1 MAKILV
7 IEDDEQIR
15 SLIKQILE
23 KEGHYILIAPEG
35 EKGLAL
41 YKDELPDLVITDIV
55 MPGKEGL
62 STIMDL
68 KSINPNV
75 KIIAISGG
83 GKVSPESY
91 LYLAE
96 KYGAMAVLKKPF
108 TRLEI
113 TNSVNRLLD

>member
-23 KEGHYILIAPEG
+23 KEGHYIFIAPEG

-41 YKDELPDLVITDIV
+41 YKDKLPDLVITDIV

-62 STIMDL
+62 ETIMEL
-68 KSINPNV
+68 KSINPDT

-83 GKVSPESY
+83 GKVSPETY
-91 LYLAE
+91 LDLA
-96 KYGAMAVLKKPF
+96 KKFGAIVALKKPF

-113 TNSVNRLLD
+113 TNSVNMLLD

>member
-1 MAKILV
+1 MATILV

-23 KEGHYILIAPEG
+23 KEGHYVLLASEG

-41 YKDELPDLVITDIV
+41 YKENMPDLVVTDIV

-62 STIMDL
+62 STIIDL
-68 KSINPNV
+68 KRKNPDV

-83 GKVSPESY
+83 GKVSPK
-91 LYLAE
+91 LYLNLAW
-96 KYGAMAVLKKPF
+96 KFGALVTLEKPF
-108 TRLEI
+108 TRMEI
-113 TNSVNRLLD
+113 INTVKMMLG